1 MAVMYRYDR
10 YEKSWNIRNT
20 WVGGLILFYEPS
32 ECIMFVPGSY
42 QEMLKDYD

>member
-10 YEKSWNIRNT
+10 HEKNWNINT
-20 WVGGLILFYEPS
+20 TWIGGFILFYEPS